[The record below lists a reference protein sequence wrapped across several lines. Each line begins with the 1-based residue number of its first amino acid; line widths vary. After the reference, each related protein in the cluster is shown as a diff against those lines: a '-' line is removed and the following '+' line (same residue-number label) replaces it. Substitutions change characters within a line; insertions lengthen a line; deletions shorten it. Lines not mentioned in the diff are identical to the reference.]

1 MGREAP
7 VAPPGLLGL
16 GAMGP
21 RAARA
26 PRAPALVIRTTPS
39 KGIPPASP
47 QPVRLG
53 AAIWCRAEEKHEQQT
68 GFVQQRCLGNT
79 QRERGKKGHS
89 FSSGKDQ
96 LHH

>member
-1 MGREAP
+1 MGHKAP
-7 VAPPGLLGL
+7 VAPPELLGL

-21 RAARA
+21 GAA
-26 PRAPALVIRTTPS
+26 RAPALVIRTTPS

-47 QPVRLG
+47 QPVPLG
-53 AAIWCRAEEKHEQQT
+53 AAIWCRAEEKREQQT

-79 QRERGKKGHS
+79 QRERGKKRHS
-89 FSSGKDQ
+89 SSPGKDQ